1 MKNKFLRSVIIIFS
15 FLLSLYFP
23 WILRNVFNIT
33 NDKFVVTSFGYP
45 FTILIIIISLYILH
59 KYNLTEIVSEL
70 GLSKGFGKGL
80 TFGLLAT
87 LPMIVSSA
95 ILFKLTNDIFSF
107 TILITVIIGPV
118 MEEIL
123 FRGYLFGQLF
133 NRERW
138 GFIPA
143 SLIASVF
150 FGIGHLYQSNTM
162 SGLLAVFLVTFI
174 GSMWNAW
181 LFTEHNNNLWIPI
194 WLHIFMNM
202 SWTIFLIDVPGAS
215 GNGVT
220 NLFRIITIIITVVY
234 TIRYSRKH
242 GFKIN
247 KKNLLIN

>member
-1 MKNKFLRSVIIIFS
+1 MKNKFLRSAVIIFS

-23 WILRNVFNIT
+23 SILKNVFNIT
-33 NDKFVVTSFGYP
+33 GDKFAITSYGYP

-59 KYNLTEIVSEL
+59 KYRFNNIISEL
-70 GLSKGFGKGL
+70 GLSKGFIKGL
-80 TFGLLAT
+80 TFGLLST
-87 LPMIVSSA
+87 SPMIVSSV
-95 ILFKLTNDIFSF
+95 ILFRLSSGIFSF

-123 FRGYLFGQLF
+123 FRGYLYGQLF

-150 FGIGHLYQSNTM
+150 FGIGHLYQGNTLA
-162 SGLLAVFLVTFI
+162 SLLGVFFVTFI

-181 LFTEHNNNLWIPI
+181 LFTEHNNNLWVPI

-202 SWTIFLIDVPGAS
+202 SWTIFQADVPGAA
-215 GNGVT
+215 GNSIT